1 MRCCLSLHCCL
12 CQNILFSDMVFVTEQ
27 YVPLFLS
34 VSLARTSSA
43 FLDLHLGPGSPL
55 DKLINILHSM
65 ITSLELDLH

>member
-1 MRCCLSLHCCL
+1 
-12 CQNILFSDMVFVTEQ
+12 MVFVTEQ

-65 ITSLELDLH
+65 IASLELDLH